1 MGRTIVATANGAI
14 NAWGQDNGLP
24 IGGGPENKL
33 GRGLGHTAA
42 VVQSGAEIIG
52 GINAIFAGGGEA
64 GITAPACA
72 TGVGCVVPAVGVGTA
87 IGGVVATGHGILV
100 GANTLHNIFSKNNA
114 GNYAPNR
121 ELPRDANGKP
131 VPESQNPH
139 TQLGTRNS
147 KSRPG
152 ETYTQ
157 GREFG
162 KGVSMSKM
170 SILQI
175 TDVGIILILTSIN
188 KPCHRQT

>member
-1 MGRTIVATANGAI
+1 MAAVLKIRS
-14 NAWGQDNGLP
+14 
-24 IGGGPENKL
+24 
-33 GRGLGHTAA
+33 GRGLGHTIAL
-42 VVQSGAEIIG
+42 VQSAGEIIG
-52 GINAIFAGGGEA
+52 GVNAIFAGGGEA
-64 GITAPACA
+64 GITAPACG
-72 TGVGCVVPAVGVGTA
+72 TGVGCVVPAVGLGTA
-87 IGGVVATGHGILV
+87 VGGVLATGHGIFV

-147 KSRPG
+147 KARPG

-162 KGVSMSKM
+162 NGGKHVKDVDFTDHGRGTHTNPHQHKINPVTGKRGPAES
-170 SILQI
+170 LQ
-175 TDVGIILILTSIN
+175 
-188 KPCHRQT
+188 